1 MKAKN
6 NVTWSNTT
14 DGLYAIVEDGSAK
27 ISSLETAQSALKAN
41 SQKLSR
47 GIANLQKELQLDT
60 PKLKQPPKSI
70 ARRTEATK
78 QEVPKSPAK
87 SKGLSTSLISSG
99 LANAKVDLGGRQPLQ
114 SIPGTKPLFNES
126 VNRLNNVVESGV
138 NQTSMNFSVKQ
149 EANQETQEQELH
161 HQETQEQE
169 LNHQETQ
176 GTQGLQQEQESQE
189 QELSHQETQG
199 LQESQEQETNH
210 QESQEQ
216 ESQPQEQE
224 SQEQESQ
231 PPTVTY
237 DLTREFKRIFYDGQT
252 GEIIDS
258 IPTQVVRVNYNADK
272 GYENN
277 EPLVFEAIDLSSH
290 GYGDAPELKYE
301 SARVAESELD
311 EFVIK
316 EPLETIIVDVITNN
330 SHIDAAVEYFNS
342 LDINPYFKHKYD
354 RTVSTVNQ
362 MISTYPDLSEC
373 SSVLVEKIEN
383 DISENLKELKY
394 QMTRNID
401 DKTLSVQYMSAK
413 LDNGYDASFV
423 THGFV
428 PTIDALSQHVFIE
441 IINSFELNGVQD
453 FLNENELIFYFE
465 IIDHTTTKKPNGL
478 TEYNYKYRWN
488 LVAIGVEPN

>member
-70 ARRTEATK
+70 ARRTKATK
-78 QEVPKSPAK
+78 QEAPKSPAK

-149 EANQETQEQELH
+149 EANQETQEQELS

-176 GTQGLQQEQESQE
+176 GTQGLQQEQESQYQESQEQETQSQEQETQE
-189 QELSHQETQG
+189 QELNHQETQG
-199 LQESQEQETNH
+199 LQ
-210 QESQEQ
+210 
-216 ESQPQEQE
+216 QEQE

-231 PPTVTY
+231 PPAVTY

-258 IPTQVVRVNYNADK
+258 VPTQIVRVNYNADK

-290 GYGDAPELKYE
+290 GYSDAPELKYE

-316 EPLETIIVDVITNN
+316 EPLESIIVDVMTNT
-330 SHIDAAVEYFNS
+330 SHIDAAVEYFNT

-354 RTVSTVNQ
+354 RTVSTMNQ
-362 MISTYPDLSEC
+362 MISTYPDLTEC
-373 SSVLVEKIEN
+373 SAVLVEKIEN

-401 DKTLSVQYMSAK
+401 DRTLSVQYMSAK
-413 LDNGYDASFV
+413 LENGYDASFV

-441 IINSFELNGVQD
+441 IINSFELNSFQD

-465 IIDHTTTKKPNGL
+465 IIDHTTAKKPNGL

>member
-78 QEVPKSPAK
+78 QETPKSPAK
-87 SKGLSTSLISSG
+87 SKGLSSSLISSG
-99 LANAKVDLGGRQPLQ
+99 LASAKVDLGDRQPLQ

-149 EANQETQEQELH
+149 EANQETQEQEIS

-169 LNHQETQ
+169 VSRQETQ
-176 GTQGLQQEQESQE
+176 GTQGLQQQQESQYQEQESQE

-199 LQESQEQETNH
+199 LQETQEQET
-210 QESQEQ
+210 QEQ
-216 ESQPQEQE
+216 ESQ

-231 PPTVTY
+231 PPAVTY
-237 DLTREFKRIFYDGQT
+237 DLTREFKRIFYDVQT

-258 IPTQVVRVNYNADK
+258 IPTQVVSVNYSADN
-272 GYENN
+272 GYEND
-277 EPLVFEAIDLSSH
+277 ESLVFEAMDLSSH
-290 GYGDAPELKYE
+290 GYSDAPVLKYE
-301 SARVAESELD
+301 SAQVAESELD
-311 EFVIK
+311 DYVIK
-316 EPLETIIVDVITNN
+316 EPLESIIVDVITNA

-362 MISTYPDLSEC
+362 MISTYPDLIGC

-413 LDNGYDASFV
+413 LDNGYETSFV

-465 IIDHTTTKKPNGL
+465 IIDHTTAKKPNGL

>member
-1 MKAKN
+1 
-6 NVTWSNTT
+6 
-14 DGLYAIVEDGSAK
+14 
-27 ISSLETAQSALKAN
+27 
-41 SQKLSR
+41 
-47 GIANLQKELQLDT
+47 
-60 PKLKQPPKSI
+60 
-70 ARRTEATK
+70 
-78 QEVPKSPAK
+78 
-87 SKGLSTSLISSG
+87 
-99 LANAKVDLGGRQPLQ
+99 
-114 SIPGTKPLFNES
+114 
-126 VNRLNNVVESGV
+126 
-138 NQTSMNFSVKQ
+138 MNFSVKQ
-149 EANQETQEQELH
+149 EANQETQEQESN
-161 HQETQEQE
+161 HQEAQEQE

-176 GTQGLQQEQESQE
+176 GTQGLQQEQEQESQYQEQESQE

-199 LQESQEQETNH
+199 LQESQEQE
-210 QESQEQ
+210 SQE
-216 ESQPQEQE
+216 
-224 SQEQESQ
+224 QEQESQ
-231 PPTVTY
+231 PPAVTY
-237 DLTREFKRIFYDGQT
+237 DLTREFKRIFYDDQT

-258 IPTQVVRVNYNADK
+258 IPTQVVSANYSADH

-277 EPLVFEAIDLSSH
+277 EPLVFEAMDLSSH
-290 GYGDAPELKYE
+290 GYSDAPALKYE
-301 SARVAESELD
+301 SAQVAESELD
-311 EFVIK
+311 NYVIK
-316 EPLETIIVDVITNN
+316 EPLETIIVDVMTNA

-362 MISTYPDLSEC
+362 MISTYPDLAEC

-413 LDNGYDASFV
+413 LENGYETSFV

-441 IINSFELNGVQD
+441 IINSFELNSVQD

-465 IIDHTTTKKPNGL
+465 IIDHTAAKTPNGL

>member
-70 ARRTEATK
+70 ARRTEAPK
-78 QEVPKSPAK
+78 QEAPKPPAK
-87 SKGLSTSLISSG
+87 SKGLSSSLVSSG

-138 NQTSMNFSVKQ
+138 NQTGMNFSVKQ
-149 EANQETQEQELH
+149 EANQETQEQELN
-161 HQETQEQE
+161 HQEAQEQE
-169 LNHQETQ
+169 LSRQETQ
-176 GTQGLQQEQESQE
+176 GTQGLQQEQESQYQEQESQE

-199 LQESQEQETNH
+199 LKESQE
-210 QESQEQ
+210 S
-216 ESQPQEQE
+216 QE

-231 PPTVTY
+231 PPVVKY
-237 DLTREFKRIFYDGQT
+237 DLTREFKRIFYDDQT

-258 IPTQVVRVNYNADK
+258 IPTQVVSVNYSADH

-277 EPLVFEAIDLSSH
+277 EPLVFEAMDLSSH
-290 GYGDAPELKYE
+290 GYSDAPALKYE
-301 SARVAESELD
+301 SAQVAESELD
-311 EFVIK
+311 NYVIK

-383 DISENLKELKY
+383 
-394 QMTRNID
+394 
-401 DKTLSVQYMSAK
+401 
-413 LDNGYDASFV
+413 
-423 THGFV
+423 
-428 PTIDALSQHVFIE
+428 
-441 IINSFELNGVQD
+441 
-453 FLNENELIFYFE
+453 
-465 IIDHTTTKKPNGL
+465 
-478 TEYNYKYRWN
+478 
-488 LVAIGVEPN
+488 